1 MKQQKELSKV
11 SYPLRFKN
19 MAEWTASPLSEDI
32 KNGPS
37 PGGASA
43 ELGVSRQ
50 TIYKWVQLGFLEC
63 TNIGNGHVVLISSR
77 SIRRVKH
84 VLDQLCE
91 EWGTTKLQGFQ
102 VAKELQKRLPQLDMF
117 QDL

>member
-1 MKQQKELSKV
+1 MKKQKELPKV
-11 SYPLRFKN
+11 NYPLRFKN
-19 MAEWTASPLSEDI
+19 MAEWTASPLSQDI

-37 PGGASA
+37 PGGASSD
-43 ELGVSRQ
+43 LGVSRQ

-63 TNIGNGHVVLISSR
+63 INIGNGHVVLISSS
-77 SIRRVKH
+77 SIKRVKH

-102 VAKELQKRLPQLDMF
+102 VVKELEKRLPQLDMF